1 MSNPEPMG
9 SRELHLG
16 VNVLSDG
23 MHPAAWQH
31 ASADPHWFTDP
42 AYWIDVARTAERGTL
57 DALFL
62 ADSPSL
68 FQKPDEPLLEPPLA
82 LDPIVLLS
90 TLASVTSHLGLIA
103 TVSTSFEEPYN
114 VARRFSS
121 LDHLSRGRVA
131 WNVVTS
137 SDPYAWNNF
146 GHGGAEPPQ
155 QPSRDER
162 YGRAAEF
169 VDVVRALWDSWD
181 DDAVIADK
189 RTGAF
194 GRTGAINP
202 IDHRGEHFTVAGP
215 LNLPRSP
222 QGHPV
227 LFQSGGSAGGL
238 DLAARYADGVFAAQA
253 SLPDALRNA
262 RELRSRVGAYGRPSD
277 SVRIMPGLS
286 FVLGSTE
293 DEARRRHRELDE
305 LAGDD
310 RLLGRLAAQLSVD
323 PDELHWDQPLP
334 SWLLDGAEATGGS
347 QGARDIVVNLARRE
361 RLTVRQITERVITWH
376 RLVIGSPEQ
385 IADAIEEWFVAG
397 AVDGF
402 NLMPDLFPSGLD
414 LFVDHVIPI
423 LRKRGLF
430 RREYTHRTLRG
441 HLGLPRVEGRSESSR
456 SDLLSVR

>member
-1 MSNPEPMG
+1 MTA
-9 SRELHLG
+9 RELHFG

-31 ASADPHWFTDP
+31 PSADPNWFTDP
-42 AYWIDVARTAERGTL
+42 AYWINLARIAERGTL

-68 FQKPDEPLLEPPLA
+68 FQPPDEPLSAPPLA
-82 LDPIVLLS
+82 LDPLVLLS
-90 TLASVTSHLGLIA
+90 TLAPVTTHLGLIA

-114 VARRFSS
+114 LARRLAT

-146 GHGGAEPPQ
+146 GRPGVPAA
-155 QPSRDER
+155 QPGRADR
-162 YGRAAEF
+162 YRRAAEF
-169 VDVVRALWDSWD
+169 IDVVRALWDSWD
-181 DDAVIADK
+181 DDAVLADK
-189 RTGAF
+189 ESGAF
-194 GRTGAINP
+194 SRIGSINT
-202 IDHRGEHFTVAGP
+202 IDHRGEFFHVDGP
-215 LNLPRSP
+215 LTLPRTP

-227 LFQSGGSAGGL
+227 LFQAGGSSGGL

-262 RELRSRVGAYGRPSD
+262 DELRARTLSYGRPRD
-277 SVRIMPGLS
+277 AIRIMPGLS

-293 DEARRRHRELDE
+293 AEAHRRHAELNE
-305 LAGDD
+305 LAGE
-310 RLLGRLAAQLSVD
+310 RRLAHLAGQLSVD
-323 PDELHWDQPLP
+323 VSELHWDKPLP
-334 SWLLDGAEATGGS
+334 QWLIDGAQTTSGS

-361 RLTVRQITERVITWH
+361 HLTVRQLLDRVITWH

-402 NLMPDLFPSGLD
+402 NLMPDVFPSGLE

-423 LRKRGLF
+423 LRDRGLF
-430 RREYTHRTLRG
+430 RREYRAETLRG
-441 HLGLPRVEGRSESSR
+441 HLGLPRIPDRRSRQAPRASG
-456 SDLLSVR
+456 L

>member
-1 MSNPEPMG
+1 MSR
-9 SRELHLG
+9 RELHFGL
-16 VNVLSDG
+16 NVLSDG

-31 ASADPHWFTDP
+31 PSADPNWFTDP
-42 AYWIDVARTAERGTL
+42 AYWINIARIAERGTL

-68 FQKPDEPLLEPPLA
+68 FQPPGEPLVAPPLA

-90 TLASVTSHLGLIA
+90 TLSSVTTHLGLIA

-114 VARRFSS
+114 LARRFSS

-146 GHGGAEPPQ
+146 GRGDGATA
-155 QPSRDER
+155 QPDRDER
-162 YGRAAEF
+162 YRRAAEF
-169 VDVVRALWDSWD
+169 IDIVRALWDSWD
-181 DDAVIADK
+181 DDAVLADK

-194 GRTGAINP
+194 SRVGSINT
-202 IDHRGEHFTVAGP
+202 IDHRGEFYRVDGP
-215 LNLPRSP
+215 LTLPRPP

-227 LFQSGGSAGGL
+227 LFQAGGSAGGL

-262 RELRSRVGAYGRPSD
+262 EELRTRAVAYGRPRD
-277 SVRIMPGLS
+277 AIAIMPGLS

-293 DEARRRHRELDE
+293 QEAHRRHRELND
-305 LAGDD
+305 LAGE
-310 RLLGRLAAQLSVD
+310 RRLAHLAGQLSVD
-323 PDELHWDQPLP
+323 PAELDWEKPLP
-334 SWLLDGAEATGGS
+334 RWLIDGAETAAGS

-361 RLTVRQITERVITWH
+361 HLTVRQLLDRVITWH
-376 RLVIGSPEQ
+376 RLVVGSPEQ

-402 NLMPDLFPSGLD
+402 NLMPDVFPSGLE

-423 LRKRGLF
+423 LRDRGLF
-430 RREYTHRTLRG
+430 RREYRHTTLRG
-441 HLGLPRVEGRSESSR
+441 HLGLDRVPDRRSALTAAASG
-456 SDLLSVR
+456 L

>member
-1 MSNPEPMG
+1 MST
-9 SRELHLG
+9 RELHLG

-31 ASADPHWFTDP
+31 PSANPNWFTDP
-42 AYWIDVARTAERGTL
+42 AYWIDIARTAERGTL

-68 FQKPDEPLLEPPLA
+68 FQEPGQPLVAPPLA

-90 TLASVTSHLGLIA
+90 TLASVTTHLGLIG

-114 VARRFSS
+114 IARRFAS

-137 SDPYAWNNF
+137 SDPFAWQNF
-146 GHGGAEPPQ
+146 GHGPVPDG
-155 QPSRDER
+155 QPSRAER

-169 VDVVRALWDSWD
+169 IEVVRALWDSWD
-181 DDAVIADK
+181 DDAVLADK

-194 GRTGAINP
+194 SRIGSINT
-202 IDHRGEHFTVAGP
+202 IDHRGTHFSVGGP
-215 LNLPRSP
+215 LTLPRTP

-227 LFQSGGSAGGL
+227 LFQAGGSAGGL
-238 DLAARYADGVFAAQA
+238 DLAAKYADGVFAAQA

-262 RELRSRVGAYGRPSD
+262 HELRSRTAAYGRPANA
-277 SVRIMPGLS
+277 VRIMPGLS

-293 DEARRRHRELDE
+293 EEARRRNDELNE
-305 LAGDD
+305 LAGE
-310 RLLGRLAAQLSVD
+310 RRLAHLAGQLSVD
-323 PDELHWDQPLP
+323 PSELDWDKPLP
-334 SWLLDGAEATGGS
+334 RWLIDGAETVGGS

-361 RLTVRQITERVITWH
+361 DLTVRQLLDRVITWH
-376 RLVIGSPEQ
+376 RLVVGGPEQ
-385 IADAIEEWFVAG
+385 LADAIEEWFVAG

-402 NLMPDLFPSGLD
+402 NLMPDVFPSGLE
-414 LFVDHVIPI
+414 LFVDHVVPI
-423 LRKRGLF
+423 LRDRGLF
-430 RREYTHRTLRG
+430 RREYTATTLRG
-441 HLGLPRVEGRSESSR
+441 HLGLARVPDRRSGATA
-456 SDLLSVR
+456 LAV

>member
-1 MSNPEPMG
+1 VSAAK
-9 SRELHLG
+9 RELHLG

-31 ASADPHWFTDP
+31 PSADPAWFTDP
-42 AYWIDVARTAERGTL
+42 AYWIEVAQIAERGTL

-68 FQKPDEPLLEPPLA
+68 FQKPDEPLVAPPLA
-82 LDPIVLLS
+82 LDPLVLLS
-90 TLASVTSHLGLIA
+90 TLASATTHLGLIG

-114 VARRFSS
+114 LARRFSS

-146 GHGGAEPPQ
+146 GHGDDPGGRPDR
-155 QPSRDER
+155 RDR
-162 YGRAAEF
+162 YRRAAEF
-169 VDVVRALWDSWD
+169 IDVVRALWDSWD
-181 DDAVIADK
+181 DDAVLADK

-194 GRTGAINP
+194 SRPGAIHT
-202 IDHRGEHFTVAGP
+202 IDHRGEFFSVDGP
-215 LNLPRSP
+215 LTLPRSP

-227 LFQSGGSAGGL
+227 LFQAGGSPGGL

-262 RELRSRVGAYGRPSD
+262 DELRLRTVAYGRPRD
-277 SVRIMPGLS
+277 AIRIMPGLS

-293 DEARRRHRELDE
+293 DEARRRNDELNE
-305 LAGDD
+305 LAGE
-310 RLLGRLAAQLSVD
+310 RRLAHLAGQISVD
-323 PDELHWDQPLP
+323 PGELDWDKPLP
-334 SWLLDGAEATGGS
+334 QWLLDGAVTDTGS

-361 RLTVRQITERVITWH
+361 ELTVRQLLDRVITWH
-376 RLVIGSPEQ
+376 RLVVGSPER

-402 NLMPDLFPSGLD
+402 NLMPDVFPSGLE
-414 LFVDHVIPI
+414 LFVDHVVPI
-423 LRKRGLF
+423 LRDRGLF
-430 RREYTHRTLRG
+430 RREYRHTTLRG
-441 HLGLPRVEGRSESSR
+441 HLGLQRPLDHRAEQAAQTG
-456 SDLLSVR
+456 

>member
-1 MSNPEPMG
+1 MTA
-9 SRELHLG
+9 RELHLG

-31 ASADPHWFTDP
+31 PSADPNWFTDP
-42 AYWIDVARTAERGTL
+42 AYWINLARIAERGTL

-68 FQKPDEPLLEPPLA
+68 FQPPDAPLSAPPLA
-82 LDPIVLLS
+82 LDPLVLLS
-90 TLASVTSHLGLIA
+90 TLASVTTHLGLIA

-114 VARRFSS
+114 LARRLAT

-146 GHGGAEPPQ
+146 GRSGVPAA
-155 QPSRDER
+155 QPGRADR
-162 YGRAAEF
+162 YRRAAEF
-169 VDVVRALWDSWD
+169 IDVVRALWDSWD
-181 DDAVIADK
+181 DDAVLADK
-189 RTGAF
+189 ESGAF
-194 GRTGAINP
+194 SRIGSINT
-202 IDHRGEHFTVAGP
+202 IDHRGEFFHVDGP
-215 LNLPRSP
+215 LTLPRTP

-227 LFQSGGSAGGL
+227 LFQAGGSSDGL

-262 RELRSRVGAYGRPSD
+262 DELRARTLSYGRPRD
-277 SVRIMPGLS
+277 AIRIMPGLS

-293 DEARRRHRELDE
+293 AEAHRRHAELNE
-305 LAGDD
+305 LAGE
-310 RLLGRLAAQLSVD
+310 RRLAHLAGQLSVD
-323 PDELHWDQPLP
+323 VSELHWDKPLP
-334 SWLLDGAEATGGS
+334 QWLIDGAQTTAGS

-361 RLTVRQITERVITWH
+361 HLTVRQLLDRVITWH

-402 NLMPDLFPSGLD
+402 NLMPDVFPSGLE

-423 LRKRGLF
+423 LRDRGLF
-430 RREYTHRTLRG
+430 RREYRTETLRG
-441 HLGLPRVEGRSESSR
+441 HLGLPRIPDRRSRQAPRASG
-456 SDLLSVR
+456 L